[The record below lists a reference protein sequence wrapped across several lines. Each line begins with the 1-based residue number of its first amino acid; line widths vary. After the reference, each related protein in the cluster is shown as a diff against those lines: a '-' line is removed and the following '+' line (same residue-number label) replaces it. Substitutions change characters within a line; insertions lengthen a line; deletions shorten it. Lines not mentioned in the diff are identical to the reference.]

1 MLREMGSKAQKPQ
14 DPPPPPPVPK
24 TADAYQSGQSAM
36 AGEVQK
42 SSYLNSFLTGKR
54 KGLGSS
60 GGGNSYLGGQ

>member
-1 MLREMGSKAQKPQ
+1 MGSKAEKPK

-24 TADAYQSGQSAM
+24 TADAYESGQSAV
-36 AGEVQK
+36 AAEVRQ

-54 KGLGSS
+54 KGLGAGA